1 MAPAAIGLLASHVS
15 IGAGFLVMGIT
26 YVITGLVPALMIPN
40 RLYDPNREAR
50 SPQADAAPAAP
61 ARPAVQGVARPTS
74 QPATEESVR

>member
-26 YVITGLVPALMIPN
+26 YVITGLIPALLIPN

-50 SPQADAAPAAP
+50 TAQPGTPARAPAHSA
-61 ARPAVQGVARPTS
+61 ARPLG
-74 QPATEESVR
+74 QPVTEESLR